1 MNKSFKE
8 KVKENK
14 GKILTGV
21 IFGVTIIGG
30 GYVILSK
37 NKQIDI
43 LKNENKALTKNIL
56 ESVKECCDLKE
67 QVDQNTEDIELLR
80 SVMSKD
86 VIGTL
91 KEALIRKLRYHE
103 GRLNNG
109 IKKGSNMSEA
119 DKLMHEETI
128 DFVNNQLLKLAK
140 AEERLD
146 NK

>member
-1 MNKSFKE
+1 MSKSFKE

-21 IFGVTIIGG
+21 IFGVAIIGG
-30 GYVILSK
+30 GYVIISK

-43 LKNENKALTKNIL
+43 LKDENKALTKNIL
-56 ESVKECCDLKE
+56 ESVKECCNLRE

-80 SVMSKD
+80 DVMSKD

-91 KEALIRKLRYHE
+91 KQALINKLRYHE

-109 IKKGSNMSEA
+109 MKKGSNMTEA
-119 DKLMHEETI
+119 DIKMHEETI

>member
-1 MNKSFKE
+1 MSKGFKE
-8 KVKENK
+8 KAKENK

-30 GYVILSK
+30 SYVVLSK
-37 NKQIDI
+37 NKRI
-43 LKNENKALTKNIL
+43 NIL
-56 ESVKECCDLKE
+56 EE
-67 QVDQNTEDIELLR
+67 QVKQNTEDIELLR
-80 SVMSKD
+80 DVMSKD
-86 VIGTL
+86 IIGTL

-109 IKKGSNMSEA
+109 IKNDNKMTEA
-119 DKLMHEETI
+119 DKKMHEETI
-128 DFVNNQLLKLAK
+128 AYVNKQLLKLAR

>member
-1 MNKSFKE
+1 MSKSFKE

-21 IFGVTIIGG
+21 IFGVAIIGG
-30 GYVILSK
+30 GYVIISK

-43 LKNENKALTKNIL
+43 LKDENKALTKNIL
-56 ESVKECCDLKE
+56 ESVKECCDLRE

-80 SVMSKD
+80 DVMSKD

-91 KEALIRKLRYHE
+91 KQALINKLRYHE

-109 IKKGSNMSEA
+109 MKKGSNMTEA
-119 DKLMHEETI
+119 DIKMHEETI

>member
-21 IFGVTIIGG
+21 IFGATLIGG

-43 LKNENKALTKNIL
+43 LKNENKVLTKNIL
-56 ESVKECCDLKE
+56 ESVKECCDLRE

-80 SVMSKD
+80 DVMSKD

-91 KEALIRKLRYHE
+91 KEALIRRLRYHE
-103 GRLNNG
+103 GRYNNG

-119 DKLMHEETI
+119 DILMHKETI

>member
-1 MNKSFKE
+1 MSKSFKE
-8 KVKENK
+8 KAKENK

-30 GYVILSK
+30 IYVVLSK
-37 NKQIDI
+37 NKQI
-43 LKNENKALTKNIL
+43 NIL
-56 ESVKECCDLKE
+56 EE
-67 QVDQNTEDIELLR
+67 QVKQNTEDIELLR
-80 SVMSKD
+80 DVMSKD
-86 VIGTL
+86 IIGTL

-109 IKKGSNMSEA
+109 IKNDNKMTEA
-119 DKLMHEETI
+119 DKKIHEETI
-128 DFVNNQLLKLAK
+128 AYVNKQLLKLAK

>member
-1 MNKSFKE
+1 MSKSFKE
-8 KVKENK
+8 KAKKNK

-30 GYVILSK
+30 SYIVLSK
-37 NKQIDI
+37 NKRI
-43 LKNENKALTKNIL
+43 NIL
-56 ESVKECCDLKE
+56 EE
-67 QVDQNTEDIELLR
+67 QVKQNTEDIELLR
-80 SVMSKD
+80 DVMSKD
-86 VIGTL
+86 IIGTL

-109 IKKGSNMSEA
+109 MKKGSKMTEA
-119 DKLMHEETI
+119 DKKMHEETI
-128 DFVNNQLLKLAK
+128 AYVNKQLLKLAK

>member
-1 MNKSFKE
+1 MSKKSLKD

-14 GKILTGV
+14 GKIITSV

-30 GYVILSK
+30 SYIVLSK
-37 NKQIDI
+37 NKRI
-43 LKNENKALTKNIL
+43 NIL
-56 ESVKECCDLKE
+56 EE
-67 QVDQNTEDIELLR
+67 QVKRNTEDIELLR
-80 SVMSKD
+80 DVMTKD

-109 IKKGSNMSEA
+109 IKNDNKMSEA
-119 DKLMHEETI
+119 DIKIHEETI
-128 DFVNNQLLKLAK
+128 DFVNKQLLKLAK

>member
-8 KVKENK
+8 KVKENR
-14 GKILTGV
+14 GKIIAGV

-30 GYVILSK
+30 GYVIYDK

-56 ESVKECCDLKE
+56 ESVKECCDLRE

-80 SVMSKD
+80 DVMSKD

-91 KEALIRKLRYHE
+91 KEALIRRLRYHE

-109 IKKGSNMSEA
+109 IKSNTIEEA
-119 DKLMHEETI
+119 DIKMHKETI
-128 DFVNNQLLKLAK
+128 EFVNNKLLKLAK

>member
-1 MNKSFKE
+1 MSKKSLKD

-14 GKILTGV
+14 GKIITSV

-30 GYVILSK
+30 SYIVLSK
-37 NKQIDI
+37 NKRI
-43 LKNENKALTKNIL
+43 NIL
-56 ESVKECCDLKE
+56 EE
-67 QVDQNTEDIELLR
+67 QVKQNTEDIELLR
-80 SVMSKD
+80 DVMTKD
-86 VIGTL
+86 VIGTV

-109 IKKGSNMSEA
+109 IKNDNKMTEA
-119 DKLMHEETI
+119 DIKIHVETI
-128 DFVNNQLLKLAK
+128 DFVNKQLLKLAK

>member
-8 KVKENK
+8 KVKENR
-14 GKILTGV
+14 GKIIAGV

-30 GYVILSK
+30 GYVIYDK

-43 LKNENKALTKNIL
+43 LKNENKVLTKNIL
-56 ESVKECCDLKE
+56 ESVKECCDLRE

-80 SVMSKD
+80 DVMSKD

-109 IKKGSNMSEA
+109 IKSNTIEEA
-119 DKLMHEETI
+119 DILMHKETI

>member
-21 IFGVTIIGG
+21 IFGATLIGG

-56 ESVKECCDLKE
+56 ESVKECCDLRE

-80 SVMSKD
+80 DVMSKD

-91 KEALIRKLRYHE
+91 KEALIRRPRY
-103 GRLNNG
+103 NNG

-119 DKLMHEETI
+119 DILMHKETI

>member
-1 MNKSFKE
+1 MNKKSFKD

-14 GKILTGV
+14 GKIITSV

-30 GYVILSK
+30 SYVVLSK
-37 NKQIDI
+37 NKRI
-43 LKNENKALTKNIL
+43 NIL
-56 ESVKECCDLKE
+56 EE
-67 QVDQNTEDIELLR
+67 QVKQNTEDIELLR
-80 SVMSKD
+80 DVMTKD

-109 IKKGSNMSEA
+109 IKSNTITEA
-119 DKLMHEETI
+119 DILMHEETI
-128 DFVNNQLLKLAK
+128 DFVNKQLLKLAK

>member
-1 MNKSFKE
+1 MSKSFKE
-8 KVKENK
+8 KVKENR
-14 GKILTGV
+14 GKIITGV

-30 GYVILSK
+30 GYVICSK
-37 NKQIDI
+37 NKQLDI
-43 LKNENKALTKNIL
+43 LKNENKVLKKNIL
-56 ESVKECCDLKE
+56 ESMKECCDLKE

-80 SVMSKD
+80 DVMSKD

-91 KEALIRKLRYHE
+91 KQALINKLRYHE

-109 IKKGSNMSEA
+109 IKSKTIKEA
-119 DKLMHEETI
+119 DIKMHEETI

>member
-1 MNKSFKE
+1 MSKSFKE
-8 KVKENK
+8 KAKENK

-30 GYVILSK
+30 SYVVLSK
-37 NKQIDI
+37 NKRI
-43 LKNENKALTKNIL
+43 NIL
-56 ESVKECCDLKE
+56 EE
-67 QVDQNTEDIELLR
+67 QVKQNTEDIELLR
-80 SVMSKD
+80 DVMSKD

-109 IKKGSNMSEA
+109 IKNDNKMTEA
-119 DKLMHEETI
+119 DKKMHEETI
-128 DFVNNQLLKLAK
+128 AYVNKQLLKLAK

>member
-1 MNKSFKE
+1 MSKSFKE

-14 GKILTGV
+14 GKIITGV
-21 IFGVTIIGG
+21 IFGATIIGG

-37 NKQIDI
+37 SKQLDI
-43 LKNENKALTKNIL
+43 LKNENRALTRNIL

-67 QVDQNTEDIELLR
+67 QVEQNTEDIELLR
-80 SVMSKD
+80 DVMSKD

-91 KEALIRKLRYHE
+91 KQALINKLRYHE

-109 IKKGSNMSEA
+109 MNKGSNMTEA
-119 DKLMHEETI
+119 DKIMHKETI

-140 AEERLD
+140 AEARLD

>member
-1 MNKSFKE
+1 MSKSFKE
-8 KVKENK
+8 KAKENK

-30 GYVILSK
+30 SYVVLSK
-37 NKQIDI
+37 NKRI
-43 LKNENKALTKNIL
+43 NIL
-56 ESVKECCDLKE
+56 EE
-67 QVDQNTEDIELLR
+67 QVKQNTEDIELLR
-80 SVMSKD
+80 DVMSKD

-109 IKKGSNMSEA
+109 IKNDNKMTEA
-119 DKLMHEETI
+119 DKKMHEETI
-128 DFVNNQLLKLAK
+128 DYVNKQLLKLAK

>member
-1 MNKSFKE
+1 MSKKSLKD

-14 GKILTGV
+14 GKIITSV

-30 GYVILSK
+30 SYVVLSK
-37 NKQIDI
+37 NKRI
-43 LKNENKALTKNIL
+43 NIL
-56 ESVKECCDLKE
+56 EE
-67 QVDQNTEDIELLR
+67 QVKQNTEDIELLR
-80 SVMSKD
+80 DVMTKD

-109 IKKGSNMSEA
+109 IKNDNEMSES
-119 DKLMHEETI
+119 DILMHKETI
-128 DFVNNQLLKLAK
+128 DFVNKQLLKLAK

>member
-1 MNKSFKE
+1 MSKGFKE
-8 KVKENK
+8 KAKENK

-30 GYVILSK
+30 SYVVLSK
-37 NKQIDI
+37 NKRI
-43 LKNENKALTKNIL
+43 NIL
-56 ESVKECCDLKE
+56 EE
-67 QVDQNTEDIELLR
+67 QVKQNTEDIQLLR
-80 SVMSKD
+80 DVMSKD
-86 VIGTL
+86 IIGTL

-109 IKKGSNMSEA
+109 IKNDNKMTEA
-119 DKLMHEETI
+119 DKKMHEETI
-128 DFVNNQLLKLAK
+128 AYVNKQLLKLAK

>member
-1 MNKSFKE
+1 MR
-8 KVKENK
+8 
-14 GKILTGV
+14 
-21 IFGVTIIGG
+21 
-30 GYVILSK
+30 
-37 NKQIDI
+37 
-43 LKNENKALTKNIL
+43 
-56 ESVKECCDLKE
+56 E

-80 SVMSKD
+80 DVMSKD

-109 IKKGSNMSEA
+109 IKNDNKMSEA
-119 DKLMHEETI
+119 DILMHKETI

>member
-1 MNKSFKE
+1 MSKGFKE
-8 KVKENK
+8 KAKENK

-30 GYVILSK
+30 SYIVLSK
-37 NKQIDI
+37 NKRI
-43 LKNENKALTKNIL
+43 NIL
-56 ESVKECCDLKE
+56 EE
-67 QVDQNTEDIELLR
+67 QVKQNTEDIELLR
-80 SVMSKD
+80 DVMSKD
-86 VIGTL
+86 IIGTL

-109 IKKGSNMSEA
+109 IKNDNKMTEA
-119 DKLMHEETI
+119 DKKIHEETI
-128 DFVNNQLLKLAK
+128 AYVNKQLLKLAK

>member
-1 MNKSFKE
+1 MSKGFKE
-8 KVKENK
+8 KAKENK

-30 GYVILSK
+30 SYIVLSK
-37 NKQIDI
+37 NKRI
-43 LKNENKALTKNIL
+43 NIL
-56 ESVKECCDLKE
+56 EERVK
-67 QVDQNTEDIELLR
+67 QNTEDIELLR
-80 SVMSKD
+80 DVMSKD
-86 VIGTL
+86 IIGTL

-109 IKKGSNMSEA
+109 IKNDNKMTEA
-119 DKLMHEETI
+119 DKKMHEETI
-128 DFVNNQLLKLAK
+128 DYVNKQLLKLAK

>member
-8 KVKENK
+8 KVKENR
-14 GKILTGV
+14 GK
-21 IFGVTIIGG
+21 IIGG
-30 GYVILSK
+30 GYVIYDKS
-37 NKQIDI
+37 KQIDI

-56 ESVKECCDLKE
+56 ESIKECCDLRE

-80 SVMSKD
+80 DVMSKD

-91 KEALIRKLRYHE
+91 KEALIRRLRYHE

-109 IKKGSNMSEA
+109 MKNDNKMTEA
-119 DKLMHEETI
+119 DIKMHKETI
-128 DFVNNQLLKLAK
+128 EFVNNQLLKLAK

>member
-1 MNKSFKE
+1 MSKGFKE
-8 KVKENK
+8 KAKENK

-30 GYVILSK
+30 SYVVLSK
-37 NKQIDI
+37 NKRI
-43 LKNENKALTKNIL
+43 NIL
-56 ESVKECCDLKE
+56 EE
-67 QVDQNTEDIELLR
+67 QIKQNTEDIELLR
-80 SVMSKD
+80 DVMSKD
-86 VIGTL
+86 IIGTL

-109 IKKGSNMSEA
+109 IKNDNKMTEA
-119 DKLMHEETI
+119 DKKMHEETI
-128 DFVNNQLLKLAK
+128 AYVNKQLLKLAK

>member
-8 KVKENK
+8 KVKENR
-14 GKILTGV
+14 GKIIAGV

-30 GYVILSK
+30 GYVIYDK

-56 ESVKECCDLKE
+56 ESVKECCDSRE

-80 SVMSKD
+80 DVMSKD

-91 KEALIRKLRYHE
+91 KEALTRKLRYHE

-109 IKKGSNMSEA
+109 MKKGSNMAEA
-119 DKLMHEETI
+119 DIKMHKETI
-128 DFVNNQLLKLAK
+128 EFVNNKLLKLAE
-140 AEERLD
+140 AEKRLD

>member
-1 MNKSFKE
+1 MSKSFKE
-8 KVKENK
+8 KMKENK

-21 IFGVTIIGG
+21 MFGVTVIGG

-43 LKNENKALTKNIL
+43 LKNENKTLTKNIL
-56 ESVKECCDLKE
+56 ESVKECCDLRE

-80 SVMSKD
+80 DVMSKD

-91 KEALIRKLRYHE
+91 KEALIRRLRYHE

-109 IKKGSNMSEA
+109 MKNDNKMSEA
-119 DKLMHEETI
+119 DILMHKETI

-140 AEERLD
+140 DEESLD

>member
-1 MNKSFKE
+1 MSKSFKE
-8 KVKENK
+8 KAKENK

-30 GYVILSK
+30 SYVVLSK
-37 NKQIDI
+37 NKRI
-43 LKNENKALTKNIL
+43 NIL
-56 ESVKECCDLKE
+56 EE
-67 QVDQNTEDIELLR
+67 QVKQNTEDIELLR
-80 SVMSKD
+80 DVMSKD
-86 VIGTL
+86 IIGTL

-109 IKKGSNMSEA
+109 IKNDNKMTEA
-119 DKLMHEETI
+119 DKKIHEETI
-128 DFVNNQLLKLAK
+128 AYVNKQLLKLAK

>member
-1 MNKSFKE
+1 MSKGFKE
-8 KVKENK
+8 KAKENK

-30 GYVILSK
+30 SYVVLSK
-37 NKQIDI
+37 NKRI
-43 LKNENKALTKNIL
+43 NIL
-56 ESVKECCDLKE
+56 EE
-67 QVDQNTEDIELLR
+67 QVKQNTEDIELLR
-80 SVMSKD
+80 DVMSKD
-86 VIGTL
+86 IIGTL

-109 IKKGSNMSEA
+109 IKNDNKMTEA
-119 DKLMHEETI
+119 DKKIHEETI
-128 DFVNNQLLKLAK
+128 AYVNKQLLKLAK